1 MTDLGDFAENEV
13 ADYLGNNGA
22 PSAITSV
29 NVKLHLGDPGETGVA
44 NVAVES
50 TRKAATFGAAAAGV
64 ISLSATLSWTSVS
77 TTETIAWVSVWD
89 NITAGNHLW
98 NAVLASSVA
107 LTAGDDFDL
116 TALTLTIT

>member
-22 PSAITSV
+22 PAAISSV

-44 NVAVES
+44 NAAVE
-50 TRKAATFGAAAAGV
+50 TLRKSAAFDAAAAGV
-64 ISLSATLSWTSVS
+64 ISLTTTLSWTSVS

-89 NITAGNHLW
+89 NISAGNHLW
-98 NAVLASSVA
+98 NAVLGSSVA
-107 LTAGDDFDL
+107 LTSGDDFDL
-116 TALTLTIT
+116 SALTLTIT

>member
-22 PSAITSV
+22 PAAITSV
-29 NVKLHLGDPGETGVA
+29 NVKLHIGDPGETGVA
-44 NVAVES
+44 NVAGE
-50 TRKAATFGAAAAGV
+50 TLRKVAAFDAAAAGV
-64 ISLSATLSWTSVS
+64 ISLTTTLSWVSVS
-77 TTETIAWVSVWD
+77 TTETISWVSVWD

-98 NAVLASSVA
+98 NAVLASAVP
-107 LTAGDDFDL
+107 LTSGDDFDL